1 MAYKR
6 ARIKVVPQSFY
17 KVQTEKHPT
26 GYVMTS
32 TGLMRGRVVKKSGM
46 GDKTRVIRLT
56 RPVDINNDRKIDD
69 RDLRPGQIIGRV
81 GRNQPSPKSV
91 KVRTHMR
98 GGRLVSGYRKR
109 N

>member
-17 KVQTEKHPT
+17 KVQTEKHAT
-26 GYVMTS
+26 SYVMTPQ
-32 TGLMRGRVVKKSGM
+32 GLMKGRIVRKSGA
-46 GDKTRVIRLT
+46 GDKTRVIRLVK
-56 RPVDINNDRKIDD
+56 PVDLNSDRKIDH
-69 RDLRPGQIIGRV
+69 RDLREGQIIGRV

-109 N
+109 T